1 MALLERVTTL
11 IKANLND
18 LVEKAEH
25 PEKLLKQLL
34 LDMENQ
40 LMQVKTQVAIAI
52 AEHHLLEKRRKDN
65 LQAQQEWIHKAELA
79 LAENND
85 GLARIALDRSLTY
98 DTAARNFEQQI
109 EDQSHQVDML
119 KSALQRLE
127 QKMAETRAK
136 AEVIAVRYRRAK
148 LAQQAGMAGIGGF
161 SDEQRLANLNERV
174 NESEALGEG
183 YLEALQESGEK
194 KLEQLERLER
204 VNTLL
209 AELKARKAAGQ
220 PA

>member
-65 LQAQQEWIHKAELA
+65 LQTQQEWIHKAELA

-136 AEVIAVRYRRAK
+136 AEVIAVRHRRAK
-148 LAQQAGMAGIGGF
+148 LAQQAGMAGIGGL

-183 YLEALQESGEK
+183 YLAALQENGEK

-204 VNTLL
+204 VNALL
-209 AELKARKAAGQ
+209 AEMKARKAAGQ